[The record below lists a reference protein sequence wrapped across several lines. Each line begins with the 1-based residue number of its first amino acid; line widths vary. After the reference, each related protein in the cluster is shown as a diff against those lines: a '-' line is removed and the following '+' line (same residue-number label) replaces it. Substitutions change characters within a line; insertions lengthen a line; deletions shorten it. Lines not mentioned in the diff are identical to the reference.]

1 MKGSIGNR
9 LKGIIGREAV
19 RLKRDASDEDESQQS
34 EHNSDLAELTK
45 EDGTLDEEFGG
56 AKAQME
62 VSAN

>member
-1 MKGSIGNR
+1 MEK
-9 LKGIIGREAV
+9 V
-19 RLKRDASDEDESQQS
+19 RLKREVSEEEDSQQS

-62 VSAN
+62 VSANQNQFL